1 MLSNVPVDYQVA
13 HVSLGFVIA
22 IVLVPGWVY
31 LLAEAVAAVNFARRG
46 LPIPRDGPPISI
58 LKPLHGAEP
67 GLYENLRSFVEQDYP
82 TVQIV
87 LGTNDADDGALPV
100 AKALI
105 RDIPA
110 ADITLISGTPV
121 KGSNLKVANLE
132 NMLPAARH
140 DILVISDSDMRV
152 DRRYL
157 GAVAAPLHDPS
168 TGLVTCLY
176 EGVSTGSKWSEVG
189 ALHINFG
196 FLPSALVAAALG
208 IDLGCFGATIALRRE
223 TLERIGGFAL
233 VRDELADDQR
243 VGEAVRALGL
253 TVVLSRYLVEAR
265 VSEPTFAGLW
275 RHELRWAR
283 TVRTITPAGFAG
295 SVLTHA
301 VPIAG
306 LGVVATGIGLTAS
319 IFLVISLLL
328 RWATAGVIAG
338 ALGLKTAKLW
348 LLPVRDTLSFAV
360 FVASFFGRTV
370 FWRGRLFQVE
380 PSGRMS
386 VDGDQAP

>member
-1 MLSNVPVDYQVA
+1 M
-13 HVSLGFVIA
+13 SLTLVIA
-22 IVLVPGWVY
+22 IVLIPGWVY
-31 LLAEAVAAVNFARRG
+31 LLAEVVAAVSFARRR
-46 LPIPRDGPPISI
+46 LPIPPERPPISV
-58 LKPLHGAEP
+58 LKPLHGEEP

-82 TVQIV
+82 TVQMV
-87 LGTNDADDGALPV
+87 LGANNANDGALPV
-100 AKALI
+100 ADALI

-110 ADITLISGTPV
+110 AEIALVVGAPV

-168 TGLVTCLY
+168 IGLVTCLY
-176 EGVSTGSKWSEVG
+176 KGVSTGGKWSELG

-208 IDLGCFGATIALRRE
+208 IDLGCFGATIALRRD
-223 TLERIGGFAL
+223 TLCRIGGFVP

-243 VGEAVRALGL
+243 IGEAVRALRL
-253 TVVLSRYLVEAR
+253 AVVLSRYLVEAR
-265 VSEPTFAGLW
+265 VSEPSFAALW

-283 TVRTITPAGFAG
+283 TVRTITPAGFVG
-295 SVLTHA
+295 SVLTHVVA
-301 VPIAG
+301 IAA
-306 LGVVATGIGLTAS
+306 LGAVATGFGLTAS
-319 IFLVISLLL
+319 IFLGISLLL
-328 RWATAGVIAG
+328 RWTTAGVIAG
-338 ALGLKTAKLW
+338 ALGLAANGLW

-360 FVASFFGRTV
+360 FVASFFGRAV
-370 FWRGRLFQVE
+370 FWRDQFFQVE

-386 VDGDQAP
+386 IDGDRAP

>member
-1 MLSNVPVDYQVA
+1 M
-13 HVSLGFVIA
+13 SLTLVIA
-22 IVLVPGWVY
+22 IVLIPGWVY
-31 LLAEAVAAVNFARRG
+31 LLAEVVAAVSFARRR
-46 LPIPRDGPPISI
+46 LPIPPERPPISV
-58 LKPLHGAEP
+58 LKPLHGEEP

-87 LGTNDADDGALPV
+87 LGANNANDGALPV
-100 AKALI
+100 ADALI

-110 ADITLISGTPV
+110 AEIALVVGAPV

-168 TGLVTCLY
+168 IGLVTCLY
-176 EGVSTGSKWSEVG
+176 KGVSTGGKWSELG

-208 IDLGCFGATIALRRE
+208 IDLGCFGATIALRRD
-223 TLERIGGFAL
+223 TLCRIGGFVP

-243 VGEAVRALGL
+243 IGEAVRALGL
-253 TVVLSRYLVEAR
+253 AVVLSRYLVEAR
-265 VSEPTFAGLW
+265 VSEPSFAALW

-283 TVRTITPAGFAG
+283 TVRTITPAGFVG
-295 SVLTHA
+295 SVLTHVVA
-301 VPIAG
+301 IAA
-306 LGVVATGIGLTAS
+306 LGAVATGFGLTAS
-319 IFLVISLLL
+319 IFLGISLLL
-328 RWATAGVIAG
+328 RWTTAGVIAG
-338 ALGLKTAKLW
+338 ALGLAANGLW

-360 FVASFFGRTV
+360 FVASFFGRAV
-370 FWRGRLFQVE
+370 FWRDQFFQVE

-386 VDGDQAP
+386 IDGDRAP

>member
-1 MLSNVPVDYQVA
+1 M
-13 HVSLGFVIA
+13 SLTLVIA
-22 IVLVPGWVY
+22 IVLIPGWVY
-31 LLAEAVAAVNFARRG
+31 LLAEVVAAVSFARRR
-46 LPIPRDGPPISI
+46 LPIPPERPPISV
-58 LKPLHGAEP
+58 LKPLHGEEP

-82 TVQIV
+82 TVQMV
-87 LGTNDADDGALPV
+87 LGANNANDGALPV
-100 AKALI
+100 ADALI

-110 ADITLISGTPV
+110 AEIALVVGAPV

-168 TGLVTCLY
+168 IGLVTCLY
-176 EGVSTGSKWSEVG
+176 KGVSTGGKWSELG

-208 IDLGCFGATIALRRE
+208 IDLGCFGATIALRRD
-223 TLERIGGFAL
+223 TLCRIGGFVP
-233 VRDELADDQR
+233 VRDELADDER
-243 VGEAVRALGL
+243 IGEAVRALGL
-253 TVVLSRYLVEAR
+253 AVVLSRYLVEAR
-265 VSEPTFAGLW
+265 VSEPSFAELW

-283 TVRTITPAGFAG
+283 TVRTITPAGFVG
-295 SVLTHA
+295 SVLTHVVA
-301 VPIAG
+301 IAA
-306 LGVVATGIGLTAS
+306 LGAVATGFGLTSS
-319 IFLVISLLL
+319 IFLGISLLL
-328 RWATAGVIAG
+328 RWTTAGVIAG
-338 ALGLKTAKLW
+338 ALGLAANGLW

-360 FVASFFGRTV
+360 FVASFFGRAV
-370 FWRGRLFQVE
+370 FWRDQFFQVE

-386 VDGDQAP
+386 IDGDRAP

>member
-1 MLSNVPVDYQVA
+1 M
-13 HVSLGFVIA
+13 SLTLVIA
-22 IVLVPGWVY
+22 IVLIPGWVY
-31 LLAEAVAAVNFARRG
+31 LLAEVVAAVSFARRR
-46 LPIPRDGPPISI
+46 LPIPPERPPISV
-58 LKPLHGAEP
+58 LKPLHGEEP

-87 LGTNDADDGALPV
+87 LGANNANDGALPV
-100 AKALI
+100 ADALI

-110 ADITLISGTPV
+110 AEIALVVGAPV

-140 DILVISDSDMRV
+140 DILMISDSDMRV

-168 TGLVTCLY
+168 IGLVTCLY
-176 EGVSTGSKWSEVG
+176 KGVSTGGKWSELG

-208 IDLGCFGATIALRRE
+208 IDLGCFGATIALRRD
-223 TLERIGGFAL
+223 TLCRIGGFVP

-243 VGEAVRALGL
+243 IGEAVRALGL
-253 TVVLSRYLVEAR
+253 AVVLSRYLVEAR
-265 VSEPTFAGLW
+265 VSEPSFAALW

-283 TVRTITPAGFAG
+283 TVRTITPAGFVG
-295 SVLTHA
+295 SVLTHVVA
-301 VPIAG
+301 IAA
-306 LGVVATGIGLTAS
+306 LGAVATGFGLTAS
-319 IFLVISLLL
+319 IFLGISLLL
-328 RWATAGVIAG
+328 RWTTAGVIAG
-338 ALGLKTAKLW
+338 ALGLAANGLW

-360 FVASFFGRTV
+360 FVASFFGRAV
-370 FWRGRLFQVE
+370 FWRDQFFQVE

-386 VDGDQAP
+386 VDGDRAP

>member
-1 MLSNVPVDYQVA
+1 M
-13 HVSLGFVIA
+13 SLALVIA
-22 IVLVPGWVY
+22 IVLIPGWVY
-31 LLAEAVAAVNFARRG
+31 LLAEAVAAVSFARRR
-46 LPIPRDGPPISI
+46 LPIPPERPPISV
-58 LKPLHGAEP
+58 LKPLHGEEP

-87 LGTNDADDGALPV
+87 LGANNANDGALPV
-100 AKALI
+100 ADALI

-110 ADITLISGTPV
+110 AEIALVVGAPV

-168 TGLVTCLY
+168 IGLVTCLY
-176 EGVSTGSKWSEVG
+176 KGVSTGGKWSELG

-208 IDLGCFGATIALRRE
+208 IDLGCFGATIGLRRD
-223 TLERIGGFAL
+223 TLCRIGGFAP

-243 VGEAVRALGL
+243 IGEAVRALGL
-253 TVVLSRYLVEAR
+253 AVMLSRYLVEAR
-265 VSEPTFAGLW
+265 VSEPSFAALW

-283 TVRTITPAGFAG
+283 TVRTITPAGFVG
-295 SVLTHA
+295 SVLTHVVA
-301 VPIAG
+301 IAA
-306 LGVVATGIGLTAS
+306 LGAVATGFGLTAS
-319 IFLVISLLL
+319 IFLGISLLL

-338 ALGLKTAKLW
+338 ALGFAAKRLW

-360 FVASFFGRTV
+360 FVASFFGRAV
-370 FWRGRLFQVE
+370 FWRDQLFQVE

-386 VDGDQAP
+386 VDGDRAP